1 MNLVETTFAGIRSI
15 TDILNFKDSN
25 QDFNMHFDK
34 ILTEHKRLA
43 FERLEKFNNSVKD
56 ANPEI
61 YKEIEKRWI
70 LFSTDLQ
77 EELIMSPQISNIFY
91 WFKPDRISDIA
102 SILIEALDAELAK
115 KSKKFD
121 TDRYKNLWSSNG
133 DYFIKFDSEKNE
145 FVDYEAFRLE
155 NDIVLDFFSPF
166 IHNITDADSI
176 ISQSNQIYTYNEAI
190 EVCEKFDRA
199 MQPILDKP
207 NNINRFMQEILNVI
221 VFKKRASEDGKRHFV
236 CGSNYNYM
244 GRLLIVNPELAKDED
259 LIDALVHESIHFL
272 LDMIDEIDGWIPE
285 EINTA
290 EQLIKMNS
298 KWSGRPLAL
307 RTFLH
312 AVFVWYGLFNL
323 WVYSLKNDLYDK
335 NYALEK
341 LDFIKKGFEK
351 LEIDELSGF
360 NVSFSDDLISA
371 IETARNEVLT
381 TKY

>member
-1 MNLVETTFAGIRSI
+1 MNLVETQFVGIQLI
-15 TDILNFKDSN
+15 TDLLNFKNND
-25 QDFNMHFDK
+25 QGFNTGFEK
-34 ILTEHKRLA
+34 ILTEYKRLA
-43 FERLEKFNNSVKD
+43 FDKLEKFNNSVRVV
-56 ANPEI
+56 NPDI
-61 YKEIEKRWI
+61 YKEIERRWC
-70 LFSTDLQ
+70 LFDADQQ
-77 EELIMSPQISNIFY
+77 EELVMSPQISNIFY
-91 WFKPDRISDIA
+91 WFKPDRISDIGG
-102 SILIEALDAELAK
+102 ILIEALDAELAK
-115 KSKKFD
+115 QSQKFD
-121 TDRYKNLWSSNG
+121 TKKYNSLWTSNG
-133 DYFIKFDSEKNE
+133 DYFIKYDSEKDG
-145 FVDYEAFRLE
+145 FVDFEAFRLE

-176 ISQSNQIYTYNEAI
+176 ISQSNQIYNYNEAI

-199 MQPILDKP
+199 MQPILSKP
-207 NNINRFMQEILNVI
+207 NNINRFIKEILNVI

-272 LDMIDEIDGWIPE
+272 LDMIDEINGWIPN

-290 EQLIKMNS
+290 EQRIKMNS

-323 WVYSLKNDLYDK
+323 WIYALKNGLYDK
-335 NYALEK
+335 SYAIEK
-341 LDFIKKGFEK
+341 IDFIKKGFEK
-351 LEIDELSGF
+351 LEIEEFSEF
-360 NVSFSDDLISA
+360 NVSFSKELLNTID
-371 IETARNEVLT
+371 TARNEVLS